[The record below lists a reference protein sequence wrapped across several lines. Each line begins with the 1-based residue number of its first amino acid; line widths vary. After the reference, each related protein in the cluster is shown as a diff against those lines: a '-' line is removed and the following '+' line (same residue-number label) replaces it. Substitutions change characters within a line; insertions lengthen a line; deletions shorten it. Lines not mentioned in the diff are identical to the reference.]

1 MAHGSAGRR
10 VGRGRPSAS
19 ALTALAICIAAVGRL
34 PAVAAAQ
41 ATATEAWSAP
51 YCHQQPMISAVFDH
65 QHPRYARDGVLRL
78 YSGVDI
84 AACAD
89 ADGARPGY
97 DGHSGWDFTRLA
109 YRQGCGIG
117 LREGLAGDLVFA
129 VADGRVAEARWD
141 RREHDGRNAGYGL
154 MLALAHAGEE
164 LSLYGHLAAIF
175 VQEGETLRRGQLVG
189 ALGSTGNAGGPH
201 PHFQAVRG
209 ADATSSADSFDPY
222 GWSQVYGPGQ
232 RDPDLED
239 PHRGWRWSRRALS
252 PGQPGPPCP
261 EACGSQVVDQEDPAV
276 RWGCA
281 GVAADCGPWE
291 ALPGGW
297 LGGHRAAA
305 VIAGSV
311 GRWVR
316 FSCAACPP
324 GTWLVEAHVPAGAHS
339 ASTHA
344 ARYQVG
350 GRLTVLDQHAEGDR
364 WQPLGL
370 FDYRTSPWVQLTDRG
385 DLQDYL
391 PPPGKRVAADA
402 VRFTRICGSIP
413 PGTPVIDGPRDAVGG
428 TR

>member
-1 MAHGSAGRR
+1 MGHRSAGRS
-10 VGRGRPSAS
+10 VIRGWPRA
-19 ALTALAICIAAVGRL
+19 AAVTLLAACAAPLG
-34 PAVAAAQ
+34 PPKAVAAQ
-41 ATATEAWSAP
+41 TAAGEDWSAP
-51 YCHQQPMISAVFDH
+51 YCRQQPMISAVFDH

-78 YSGVDI
+78 YSGADI

-89 ADGARPGY
+89 VDDARPGY

-109 YRQGCGIG
+109 YRQGCGVG

-154 MLALAHAGEE
+154 MLALAHAGDE

-175 VQEGETLRRGQLVG
+175 VQEGETVRRGQLVG
-189 ALGSTGNAGGPH
+189 ALGTTGNASGPH
-201 PHFQAVRG
+201 LHFQAARG

-239 PHRGWRWSRRALS
+239 PHRGRYWSRRALT
-252 PGQPGPPCP
+252 PGQAGPPCP
-261 EACGSQVVDQEDPAV
+261 ETCGSWVVDQEDPAV

-281 GVAADCGPWE
+281 GAGADCGPWE
-291 ALPGGW
+291 VLPGGW
-297 LGGHRAAA
+297 LGRHRWTAA
-305 VIAGSV
+305 IDGPG

-316 FSCAACPP
+316 FSCPTCPT
-324 GTWLVEAHVPAGAHS
+324 GTWLVEAHVPAGAHT
-339 ASTHA
+339 ASTHV
-344 ARYQVG
+344 ARFQVG

-370 FDYRTSPWVQLTDRG
+370 FAYRASPWIELTDRG
-385 DLQDYL
+385 DLQDYR

-402 VRFTRICGSIP
+402 VRFTRVCGSAP
-413 PGTPVIDGPRDAVGG
+413 PGTPVVEGPRDAIGG